1 MNAQAVS
8 ASFYHL
14 NVTLTID
21 EVRQPGL
28 LFHVD
33 RLKDEVLNDF
43 SFFFSFYCRG
53 SAVLCR
59 SLASVCQQV
68 KKVHT
73 INLFD
78 NFLDLSFASGLK
90 AVPESEKKHYQVSNF
105 ISVA

>member
-1 MNAQAVS
+1 M
-8 ASFYHL
+8 
-14 NVTLTID
+14 
-21 EVRQPGL
+21 
-28 LFHVD
+28 
-33 RLKDEVLNDF
+33 
-43 SFFFSFYCRG
+43 
-53 SAVLCR
+53 LCR

-90 AVPESEKKHYQVSNF
+90 AVPESKKKHYQVSNF

>member
-1 MNAQAVS
+1 M
-8 ASFYHL
+8 
-14 NVTLTID
+14 
-21 EVRQPGL
+21 P
-28 LFHVD
+28 
-33 RLKDEVLNDF
+33 
-43 SFFFSFYCRG
+43 
-53 SAVLCR
+53 CR

>member
-1 MNAQAVS
+1 MSQRWFAIKCKVNAQAVS

-43 SFFFSFYCRG
+43 SFFFLFT
-53 SAVLCR
+53 AEVLQCC
-59 SLASVCQQV
+59 V
-68 KKVHT
+68 
-73 INLFD
+73 
-78 NFLDLSFASGLK
+78 GLWPLCANK
-90 AVPESEKKHYQVSNF
+90 SRKCTL
-105 ISVA
+105 